1 MLTWSVAVATSV
13 PQEQVQILPVQA
25 NHADPA
31 YGCLDEQFFHSRVPD
46 QGLPPTSILLS
57 QPFDKPPTASHS
69 LYGTF
74 TPPLPNHQPTRSQ
87 VPASRLPLVS
97 ELPRRTG
104 PFGNLPQFP
113 PALLAQARQMNSASR
128 MQEYQNPIDAHPQY
142 QYVVQENDRITK
154 VLASQQHLIMFRDAE
169 IEALKAQLH
178 EAEELSR
185 QLSELPAVKR
195 VIQKAQAEARE
206 RLNLDAAIA
215 AAAASEHVEFQH
227 VSQPATTPSSF
238 VAKCEAVRDEE
249 DVPSLLGGPVRFP
262 NFASQSGLPGDAG
275 HDQGHDQFG
284 LDDSELF
291 HGFAQFGDAAEAFGD
306 ADVDEFVNSV
316 EAEFGD
322 TAEEEFVNTAEEDSV
337 NSAEEEIA
345 SQTAV
350 KTDEE

>member
-1 MLTWSVAVATSV
+1 
-13 PQEQVQILPVQA
+13 
-25 NHADPA
+25 
-31 YGCLDEQFFHSRVPD
+31 
-46 QGLPPTSILLS
+46 
-57 QPFDKPPTASHS
+57 
-69 LYGTF
+69 
-74 TPPLPNHQPTRSQ
+74 
-87 VPASRLPLVS
+87 
-97 ELPRRTG
+97 
-104 PFGNLPQFP
+104 
-113 PALLAQARQMNSASR
+113 MNSASR

-291 HGFAQFGDAAEAFGD
+291 HGFAQFGDA
-306 ADVDEFVNSV
+306 DVDEFVNSV